1 MSVLSGR
8 FTTVTTLNT
17 PDLKLVNTTSVQCSV
32 LLILCYVLARNWVD
46 DTQCAQY
53 VAQFKG
59 PLANKRTSNIWTD
72 H

>member
-17 PDLKLVNTTSVQCSV
+17 PDLKLVNTPSVQCSV
-32 LLILCYVLARNWVD
+32 LARNWGD

-59 PLANKRTSNIWTD
+59 PLANTRTS
-72 H
+72 